1 MSCCSCGKVREE
13 LSNLV
18 GVIRK
23 KAPLF
28 SEALFIRTVIPF
40 ALWLRL
46 SALRT
51 TCAHLS
57 VPFCLEIKA
66 LAG

>member
-28 SEALFIRTVIPF
+28 SEALLPPG
-40 ALWLRL
+40 LNQ
-46 SALRT
+46 
-51 TCAHLS
+51 
-57 VPFCLEIKA
+57 
-66 LAG
+66 

>member
-1 MSCCSCGKVREE
+1 MSCCSYGKVREE

-28 SEALFIRTVIPF
+28 SEALSHYLTKHYPR
-40 ALWLRL
+40 
-46 SALRT
+46 
-51 TCAHLS
+51 
-57 VPFCLEIKA
+57 
-66 LAG
+66 